1 MQGIGICSCRSQN
14 KSRILW
20 KLPQEE
26 VQKDWNYRIRL
37 LIEKTI
43 ETKTNKQK
51 QSDLLHTGQECRKMV
66 SDEKKRGTGMKN
78 EPNKELLEA
87 TETWKALERKTVEQ
101 RKAADAYYE
110 ETLMAY
116 IEAAFIENNQSKVY
130 EKVEYL
136 IMSVGTSFEP
146 LVLDIRLNKP
156 KKILFLYTE
165 KSAAMLDK
173 IVNYCNL
180 SMKDIEKKQVNE
192 VEPLDIYREIKAAY
206 LQWGKPEKLY
216 IDISGGTKAMSA
228 AAAMA
233 GAVIDVQLLYV
244 GSEEYLVDFRKPN
257 PGSETLYYISNPLA
271 VFGDLEI
278 EKAFALF
285 AQHNYAGASDRL
297 EELKESV
304 PDPELRQQLDFV
316 YLLGRTYENWDAL
329 EFGEAYSYIRQLGK
343 KLRRDKKLHSTFW
356 LMDHEE
362 QIGGQQQMLERL
374 SQIPELLYQKKQMEV
389 LQNLDYIVPLMFTM
403 YQSAMVREEQEK
415 YDMATLLLYRLL
427 EMIEQRRLSK
437 SQLYV
442 SDMRYEELAYDC
454 KQTPELQ
461 NLTAQERQAW
471 LREEVNGIKQQLF
484 RKAGSSYLPD
494 QISLLEGY
502 ILLLALKDPI
512 SLPAGT
518 RPIDRLKHI
527 RAMVRLRNNSI
538 FAHGLGAVS
547 LQDYM
552 KFRNFVKQVFR
563 EFCDI
568 EGVAFDKWQQLFS
581 WINPM
586 ESSYYAGMEGN

>member
-1 MQGIGICSCRSQN
+1 
-14 KSRILW
+14 
-20 KLPQEE
+20 
-26 VQKDWNYRIRL
+26 
-37 LIEKTI
+37 
-43 ETKTNKQK
+43 
-51 QSDLLHTGQECRKMV
+51 
-66 SDEKKRGTGMKN
+66 MKN
-78 EPNKELLEA
+78 EQTKALLEA

-116 IEAAFIENNQSKVY
+116 IEAAFIENNQSRVH

-146 LVLDIRLNKP
+146 LVLDIQLNKP

-173 IVNYCNL
+173 IMKYCDL
-180 SMKDIEKKQVNE
+180 SMKDIEKRQVNE
-192 VEPLDIYREIKAAY
+192 VEPLDIYREIKSAY
-206 LQWGKPEKLY
+206 LEWGKPEKLY

-271 VFGDLEI
+271 IFGDLEI
-278 EKAFALF
+278 EKALVLF

-316 YLLGRTYENWDAL
+316 YLLGRSYENWDAL
-329 EFGEAYSYIRQLGK
+329 EFGEAYSYIRLLGK
-343 KLRRDKKLHSTFW
+343 RLRRDRKLHSTFL
-356 LMDHEE
+356 LMDNIDQIAGQE
-362 QIGGQQQMLERL
+362 QVLERL
-374 SQIPELLYQKKQMEV
+374 SEIPELLSQKKNMDV
-389 LQNLDYIVPLMFTM
+389 LQDPEYIIPLMFTM
-403 YQSAMVREEQEK
+403 YQSALVREEQEK
-415 YDMATLLLYRLL
+415 YDMATLLMYRLL
-427 EMIEQRRLSK
+427 EMIEQRRLSRY
-437 SQLYV
+437 QLYV
-442 SDMRYEELAYDC
+442 SDMQYEKLVYDK
-454 KQTPELQ
+454 KQTPQLQ
-461 NLTAQERQAW
+461 NLSPEERLAW
-471 LREEVNGIKQQLF
+471 LKEEVNGIKQQLF

-512 SLPAGT
+512 SLPKGT
-518 RPIDRLKHI
+518 RPLDRLKHI

-538 FAHGLGAVS
+538 FAHGLGPVS

-552 KFRNFVKQVFR
+552 KFRNFVKEIFK
-563 EFCDI
+563 EFCVI
-568 EGVAFDKWQQLFS
+568 EGIEFQKWEQLFS

-586 ESSYYAGMEGN
+586 ESKYYAGMEGD

>member
-1 MQGIGICSCRSQN
+1 
-14 KSRILW
+14 
-20 KLPQEE
+20 
-26 VQKDWNYRIRL
+26 
-37 LIEKTI
+37 
-43 ETKTNKQK
+43 
-51 QSDLLHTGQECRKMV
+51 
-66 SDEKKRGTGMKN
+66 
-78 EPNKELLEA
+78 
-87 TETWKALERKTVEQ
+87 
-101 RKAADAYYE
+101 
-110 ETLMAY
+110 
-116 IEAAFIENNQSKVY
+116 
-130 EKVEYL
+130 
-136 IMSVGTSFEP
+136 
-146 LVLDIRLNKP
+146 
-156 KKILFLYTE
+156 
-165 KSAAMLDK
+165 MLDK

-343 KLRRDKKLHSTFW
+343 KLRRDKKLHPTFW
-356 LMDHEE
+356 LMDHVE

-437 SQLYV
+437 YQLYV